1 MATWGRFRT
10 AGCRLRHMLLRAA
23 CCVAATSF
31 PRNALRCGAS
41 LERYNPRV
49 AGVRG
54 RREGGRTPTG
64 PSDAPLGARPGCGG
78 RCRSRSGERARAR
91 QTRRSARTYRI
102 CARHRHGADIASRR
116 ALFARGGECRFRR
129 YPHRFRQCYRHAR
142 GAAAVARIR
151 RFAQDRSVYA
161 SAWLRIAMTKE
172 PGQRMRH
179 RPTRTA
185 EARCGLSR
193 VGPLGRHARQ
203 AGGRHATWR
212 IPAVSATAPNAT
224 RAQNSTRKRRGLD
237 PGGRGSRAL
246 LGPG

>member
-1 MATWGRFRT
+1 MCVCGREHARARVCARECCTSVRVCRVRSRLARRTLWPPGAWWMATWGRFRT

-116 ALFARGGECRFRR
+116 ALFARGGAGF
-129 YPHRFRQCYRHAR
+129 
-142 GAAAVARIR
+142 GDI
-151 RFAQDRSVYA
+151 
-161 SAWLRIAMTKE
+161 RIASGSAIGTLAA
-172 PGQRMRH
+172 P
-179 RPTRTA
+179 P
-185 EARCGLSR
+185 LSHVFVDLR
-193 VGPLGRHARQ
+193 
-203 AGGRHATWR
+203 R
-212 IPAVSATAPNAT
+212 IDRYTP
-224 RAQNSTRKRRGLD
+224 RRGC
-237 PGGRGSRAL
+237 AL
-246 LGPG
+246 P